1 MRPTH
6 LLVICL
12 AVCAGA
18 CGSADPSPVK
28 ADYDPQTGK
37 LKTMTRDL
45 NGDGKIDEWVYWNGA
60 VAIRGE
66 FDKDLDGKLDRWE
79 YFADGDVTKL
89 TKVGISIKKN
99 GKEDA
104 WAYSGSD
111 GQVARLE
118 ISAKQDGK
126 ITRWEYYEGGKLVQ
140 AEEDTKGT
148 GKPDK
153 WETFTGGSLA
163 TLGLDADGDGKIDR
177 LLTYGP
183 NGVTVTR
190 PDGVKK

>member
-1 MRPTH
+1 MRLTH
-6 LLVICL
+6 LLVVCL
-12 AVCAGA
+12 AICTGA
-18 CGSADPSPVK
+18 CGSADPGPVK
-28 ADYDPQTGK
+28 ADYDKQTGK
-37 LKTMTRDL
+37 LKTLTRDVNL
-45 NGDGKIDEWVYWNGA
+45 DGRPDEWVYWDGA

-79 YFADGDVTKL
+79 YYGEGKVTKVI
-89 TKVGISIKKN
+89 KVGTSVQKN

-104 WAYSGSD
+104 WAYSGPD
-111 GQVARLE
+111 GQVARVE

-126 ITRWEYYEGGKLVQ
+126 ITRWEHYEAGKLVR

-148 GKPDK
+148 GQPDK

-163 TLGLDADGDGKIDR
+163 TLGFDSNGDGKVDR

-190 PDGVKK
+190 PK